1 MNVLFVAENPLFYVD
16 YAVRLENNNLPFW
29 TAHTVNDLHLMLSR
43 MPINVV
49 FADYNF
55 LDFSKFDVY
64 KHIKEKEGSFIILFL
79 NEPNSTTNLF
89 VQWEDR
95 VSERWPDLW
104 NHELESLLRIVANQ
118 PYQGD
123 PVFESQK
130 VQDLLDS
137 MGHEVAVNHVQ
148 QEHVLGKKE
157 GEQEELLPNRL
168 EKKEQLVLKNKG
180 KTENIP
186 NDEEK
191 LLISEYLKIKRV
203 HKISFTEFL
212 LLDLFH
218 RRKNTMVSLSDMMAL
233 LEVPENEKN
242 VRKIYRHIHCLRNYL
257 EKEYGEKESLVR
269 IKKGVYSL
277 ICKE

>member
-29 TAHTVNDLHLMLSR
+29 TAHTVNDLHLMVSR
-43 MPINVV
+43 MTINVV

-64 KHIKEKEGSFIILFL
+64 KHIKEKEGSFILLFL
-79 NEPNSTTNLF
+79 NEPHSTSNLF
-89 VQWEDR
+89 IQWEDR
-95 VSERWPDLW
+95 VNERWPDLW
-104 NHELESLLRIVANQ
+104 NPELESLLRIVANQ

-123 PVFESQK
+123 PVFESHK

-137 MGHEVAVNHVQ
+137 MEHEVAESFVQ
-148 QEHVLGKKE
+148 QEFIPKKE
-157 GEQEELLPNRL
+157 EREQEELSASRL
-168 EKKEQLVLKNKG
+168 ERKASSVIKNEG
-180 KTENIP
+180 KTEHIP

-191 LLISEYLKIKRV
+191 LLISEYLKIKKI

-212 LLDLFH
+212 LLDLLR
-218 RRKNTMVSLSDMMAL
+218 RRKNAMVSLADMMAL

-257 EKEYGEKESLVR
+257 EKEHGKKEVLVR
-269 IKKGVYSL
+269 IKKGIYSL
-277 ICKE
+277 ICEE

>member
-95 VSERWPDLW
+95 VSEQWPDLW